1 MHRRRVLPIA
11 TLEIIIRASKH
22 DLMASVEQPAT
33 MMMME
38 GSTVRAHGRHMHA
51 SNSSPR
57 RERERREISFNAMPK
72 EPMPS
77 QPRAH
82 RLRVP
87 DAGEKR
93 MWSRLVAYGQAHGS
107 CCRLA
112 LARGWLAGSDHIH
125 SLIIVVVTCSLLP
138 RQNPPERACAL
149 LCDGVPKGGSGV

>member
-1 MHRRRVLPIA
+1 MMV
-11 TLEIIIRASKH
+11 
-22 DLMASVEQPAT
+22 MT

-57 RERERREISFNAMPK
+57 QERERREISFNAMPE

-93 MWSRLVAYGQAHGS
+93 MWSLLVRASLRLLLQAGS
-107 CCRLA
+107 
-112 LARGWLAGSDHIH
+112 GWLGLAGLDHIR
-125 SLIIVVVTCSLLP
+125 SLIIIAVVVVTCSLP
-138 RQNPPERACAL
+138 RHNPPERACAL